1 MFVYH
6 RLELDDVI
14 NLIKRTKPR
23 VDVKETK
30 QKDTIMSTE
39 MELMMGIRKK
49 STTGGTKNSTIQKST
64 SNKSMILGDS
74 DRWMNT
80 TDSVAA
86 SRRKNMKGT
95 ENDYSPS
102 FKKALQGSKSGIF
115 NRLDRSGS
123 RSPSKSILKTKDAET
138 AGAGSNKKQSY
149 RPLETTP
156 ARSVKRSKYFGNIF
170 GNPSALGL
178 FPVASPGQQQP
189 PGKADNLS
197 PAGKQNRNAESDDEV
212 DYKSLKKKKARFEG
226 DSTRGAAIWD
236 TEWVEGSPE
245 RKSDKNDQ
253 SYNTGN
259 MKSPFLNGGLG
270 REQFFEILGKTSEI
284 AKRNASLKASFVQ
297 LTAVMPLNA
306 IGFQNMRVIYK
317 GGPGKPRGGAQT
329 FHSAC
334 DGNGPY
340 LGFVVH
346 QTGSFGFFIEPDFVD
361 EFEVFARSSLSFMF
375 ILQCPKLGTKF
386 MSMKVRKG
394 FEDYALCNTE
404 EGFCLGKPSSKKRDL
419 MLNFNDLSKSS
430 SHLGFAYDCGDLG
443 KHDLTGK
450 FTDWGITDIE
460 IIQVITKSNIGSLKN
475 QYEFK

>member
-1 MFVYH
+1 MV
-6 RLELDDVI
+6 

-23 VDVKETK
+23 VEVKETK

-49 STTGGTKNSTIQKST
+49 SSTIGTKKSTLQKST
-64 SNKSMILGDS
+64 SNKSMILGES

-80 TDSVAA
+80 TDSAAA
-86 SRRKNMKGT
+86 SRRNKAKDPG
-95 ENDYSPS
+95 NDYSPS
-102 FKKALQGSKSGIF
+102 FKKSMQGSKSGIF
-115 NRLDRSGS
+115 NRLDRSAS
-123 RSPSKSILKTKDAET
+123 RSPGKSILKTKDADT
-138 AGAGSNKKQSY
+138 PGAGSNKKPMFSMKQAEGS
-149 RPLETTP
+149 P

-178 FPVASPGQQQP
+178 FPTGSPIQQQ
-189 PGKADNLS
+189 GGRGDTASGLS
-197 PAGKQNRNAESDDEV
+197 PNGKLPRNAESDDEV
-212 DYKSLKKKKARFEG
+212 DYKSLKKKRARFEG
-226 DSTRGAAIWD
+226 DSARNGGIWD
-236 TEWVEGSPE
+236 TEYADGSPD
-245 RKSDKNDQ
+245 RKSERNDM
-253 SYNTGN
+253 SHNGGN
-259 MKSPFLNGGLG
+259 LKSPFLNGGLG

-317 GGPGKPRGGAQT
+317 GGSTRTKGGAQA

-386 MSMKVRKG
+386 MSMKLRKG
-394 FEDYALCNTE
+394 FEDFALCNTE
-404 EGFCLGKPSSKKRDL
+404 EGFCLGKPSSKQRDL
-419 MLNFNDLSKSS
+419 MMNFNDLSKSS
-430 SHLGFAYDCGDLG
+430 SHLGYAYDCGDLG

-460 IIQVITKSNIGSLKN
+460 IIQVITKYNIGNLKN
-475 QYEFK
+475 QYDLK